1 MTPNKFDGVWIVR
14 EVCEKNRIWRA
25 DTYQFAGKI
34 KDSMFHFQFGSE
46 GEANSGTY
54 DGKIGVD
61 GSAEINVK
69 GLTGDPAYDPLHR
82 PLGTG
87 YHYKIAIKLDEARG
101 AGIRIETPR
110 PCRSEWSK
118 LSPLTTVTPTP
129 DSNAPASPAA
139 DDSGVSLEKE
149 KPGRGAKATDGKHPK
164 PESEPSQDRQIT
176 TGLSCSKSLEQ
187 MHSGLRCKYRA
198 LGLRVNHMH
207 PAAAAVLE
215 YRMLAWKGVQQLR
228 THPAIDRSRRAATSA
243 LHSLQGLIGTRS
255 RRSPRAKS
263 TR

>member
-1 MTPNKFDGVWIVR
+1 MFSWRCFPFVESAPRAYRLKASNAAPLSSTSAGTFP
-14 EVCEKNRIWRA
+14 RIWRA

-139 DDSGVSLEKE
+139 CFGNFRTPISVI
-149 KPGRGAKATDGKHPK
+149 RG
-164 PESEPSQDRQIT
+164 QRFQ
-176 TGLSCSKSLEQ
+176 
-187 MHSGLRCKYRA
+187 
-198 LGLRVNHMH
+198 
-207 PAAAAVLE
+207 
-215 YRMLAWKGVQQLR
+215 
-228 THPAIDRSRRAATSA
+228 
-243 LHSLQGLIGTRS
+243 
-255 RRSPRAKS
+255 
-263 TR
+263 

>member
-69 GLTGDPAYDPLHR
+69 GLTGDPAYDPLHP

-139 DDSGVSLEKE
+139 CFGNFRTPISVI
-149 KPGRGAKATDGKHPK
+149 RG
-164 PESEPSQDRQIT
+164 QRFQ
-176 TGLSCSKSLEQ
+176 
-187 MHSGLRCKYRA
+187 
-198 LGLRVNHMH
+198 
-207 PAAAAVLE
+207 
-215 YRMLAWKGVQQLR
+215 
-228 THPAIDRSRRAATSA
+228 
-243 LHSLQGLIGTRS
+243 
-255 RRSPRAKS
+255 
-263 TR
+263 